1 MIKSIFLTMIQR
13 IQSFYLFLVAAL
25 VLSMLFMPLAGY
37 SNADGN
43 WQFLAM
49 GVYTMA
55 DPAQMVLPAWPIAIL
70 IALMGL
76 LACISIF
83 LYKNRIL
90 QMKFC
95 LFNGLMLLAFYP
107 IFFLYLWVN
116 GKSLAATSSLAAALV
131 IPLVAVILEYMAYRK
146 INQDEQLVRSAD
158 RIR

>member
-1 MIKSIFLTMIQR
+1 MLMEIGNFGQWEFIQ
-13 IQSFYLFLVAAL
+13 
-25 VLSMLFMPLAGY
+25 
-37 SNADGN
+37 
-43 WQFLAM
+43 WQ
-49 GVYTMA
+49 
-55 DPAQMVLPAWPIAIL
+55 IL

>member
-43 WQFLAM
+43 WQFF
-49 GVYTMA
+49 TMA

>member
-1 MIKSIFLTMIQR
+1 MIQR

-25 VLSMLFMPLAGY
+25 ILSMLFMPLAGY

-55 DPAQMVLPAWPIAIL
+55 DPAQRVISTFPIAIL
-70 IALMGL
+70 IALIGL
-76 LACISIF
+76 LSCITIF

-90 QMKFC
+90 QMKLC
-95 LFNGLMLLAFYP
+95 LFNSLMLLVFYP
-107 IFFLYLWVN
+107 VFFLYWWIC
-116 GKSLAATSSLAAALV
+116 GKSLAATADLDAALI
-131 IPLVAVILEYMAYRK
+131 IPVVAIVLEYMSYRK
-146 INQDEQLVRSAD
+146 IKQDEQLVRSAD

>member
-1 MIKSIFLTMIQR
+1 
-13 IQSFYLFLVAAL
+13 
-25 VLSMLFMPLAGY
+25 
-37 SNADGN
+37 
-43 WQFLAM
+43 
-49 GVYTMA
+49 MA
-55 DPAQMVLPAWPIAIL
+55 DSCTNGVPACCCYLNCINGAI
-70 IALMGL
+70 GL
-76 LACISIF
+76 YIYI

-107 IFFLYLWVN
+107 IFFLHLWVN

>member
-13 IQSFYLFLVAAL
+13 VQSFYLFLVAAL

-43 WQFLAM
+43 WQFWAM

-83 LYKNRIL
+83 YIKTVSC
-90 QMKFC
+90 K
-95 LFNGLMLLAFYP
+95 
-107 IFFLYLWVN
+107 
-116 GKSLAATSSLAAALV
+116 
-131 IPLVAVILEYMAYRK
+131 
-146 INQDEQLVRSAD
+146 
-158 RIR
+158 

>member
-1 MIKSIFLTMIQR
+1 MIQR

-43 WQFLAM
+43 WQFWAM
-49 GVYTMA
+49 G

>member
-13 IQSFYLFLVAAL
+13 VQSFYLFLVAAL

-43 WQFLAM
+43 WQFWAM

-76 LACISIF
+76 LACIF

>member
-1 MIKSIFLTMIQR
+1 MIQR

-37 SNADGN
+37 SNADGD
-43 WQFLAM
+43 WQFMAM

-76 LACISIF
+76 LACITIF
-83 LYKNRIL
+83 LYKNRVL
-90 QMKFC
+90 QMRFC
-95 LFNGLMLLAFYP
+95 LFNALMLLVFYP
-107 IFFLYLWVN
+107 VFFLYWWIN
-116 GKSLAATSSLAAALV
+116 EKSLAATSSSLGAALV
-131 IPLVAVILEYMAYRK
+131 IPLVAIILEYMSYRK
-146 INQDEQLVRSAD
+146 INQDEQLVRSSD